1 MEFCNIFPSGT
12 IFSVFGEEYFFYVAK
27 VCVKDRGNIHF
38 KMQFGKYML

>member
-1 MEFCNIFPSGT
+1 MEFCNIFIWH